1 MNENEHV
8 RLENTIGIVTN
19 KKLVLKYKNGNEEI
33 PISKVTSVSFI
44 HKRGYFFAIGNFAL
58 TAFLLITCFFTINQ
72 SGAVYGLVIL
82 IISIFSMLTGIANWI
97 GNYDILISINGN
109 NRKPLSVSFSKTKEG
124 LDLVNSIKKEISN

>member
-58 TAFLLITCFFTINQ
+58 TAFLLIACFFTINQ